1 MVTTRKQ
8 ESRTRE
14 LCSRK
19 RKYKTQ
25 AEAEAEAGSSAGA
38 GARVEVER
46 ALGERDQV
54 ARAEHGEVVERERL
68 QRDRRVRR
76 GHHRAQ
82 LQEHGEVVGS
92 THHTLVLRTREQR
105 T

>member
-1 MVTTRKQ
+1 M
-8 ESRTRE
+8 
-14 LCSRK
+14 
-19 RKYKTQ
+19 
-25 AEAEAEAGSSAGA
+25 
-38 GARVEVER
+38 EVER

-82 LQEHGEVVGS
+82 QQEHGEVVGP
-92 THHTLVLRTREQR
+92 THHTLVLRTRERR
-105 T
+105 TENRERERAIKRGVRQSEHW